1 MTKLNLGIIFGGK
14 SAEHEISL
22 ISANNI
28 ITNADKN
35 KYEIYPIGINKNGE
49 FLLFSGNDYI
59 LDAQDAKKVR
69 LNNNG
74 TPITFN
80 FSKNQ
85 KIIGISDKNLKIK
98 LDVVFPVL
106 HGTFGEDGTI
116 QGLLEIANIPYVG
129 TNVLGSA
136 IGMDK
141 EITKKILEN
150 SGIKTAKFLSFLSSE
165 KQNINFPNISLQLG
179 LPFFIKPANAGSSV
193 GIHKIKDEKDFSEKI
208 NDAFKYSN
216 KIIIEEAVVGKEIE
230 CSVLGNENP
239 IASLPGEVIPNH
251 EFYSYEAKYLDENG
265 AKFEIPAKLP
275 ESIIKNIQ
283 EVAIKSFKLL
293 NCEGMA
299 RVDGFLKENNEFIL
313 NEINTIPGFT
323 AISMYPKLWE
333 VSGLSQSELIDKL
346 IQLAIERFNREKII
360 QTSYTLK

>member
-80 FSKNQ
+80 FGENQ
-85 KIIGISDKNLKIK
+85 EIIGISDKNLKIK
-98 LDVVFPVL
+98 LDVIFPVL

-116 QGLLEIANIPYVG
+116 QGLLEMANIPYIG

-165 KQNINFPNISLQLG
+165 KEKINFQTIQNELK

-193 GIHKIKDEKDFSEKI
+193 GIHKIKDEEKFMEKI
-208 NDAFKYSN
+208 NDAFQYGN
-216 KIIIEEAVVGKEIE
+216 KVIIEEAIMGEEIE

-239 IASLPGEVIPNH
+239 LTSLPGKVMPNH
-251 EFYSYEAKYLDENG
+251 EFYSYEAKYLEENG
-265 AKFEIPAKLP
+265 AQFEIPAKLS
-275 ESIIKNIQ
+275 ESEIKNIQ
-283 EVAIKSFKLL
+283 KIALKTYKLL
-293 NCEGMA
+293 GCEGMA
-299 RVDGFLKENNEFIL
+299 RVDGFLKANGEFIL

-323 AISMYPKLWE
+323 TISMYPKLWE
-333 VSGLSQSELIDKL
+333 VSGISYSNLIDQL
-346 IQLAIERFNREKII
+346 IQLAIERFNKENKIK
-360 QTSYTLK
+360 TNFL

>member
-35 KYEIYPIGINKNGE
+35 KYEIYPIGINKSGE

-59 LDAQDAKKVR
+59 LDVQDAKKVR

-74 TPITFN
+74 APVTFSFGEN
-80 FSKNQ
+80 KE
-85 KIIGISDKNLKIK
+85 IIGISDKNLKIK
-98 LDVVFPVL
+98 LDVIFPVL

-116 QGLLEIANIPYVG
+116 QGLLEMASIPHVG
-129 TNVLGSA
+129 ANVLGSA

-165 KQNINFPNISLQLG
+165 KQSINFSNISSQLG
-179 LPFFIKPANAGSSV
+179 LPFFIKPTSAGSSV
-193 GIHKIKDEKDFSEKI
+193 GIHKIKDDKDFSEKI
-208 NDAFKYSN
+208 NDAFKYSD
-216 KIIIEEAVVGKEIE
+216 KIICEEAIIGKEIE

-239 IASLPGEVIPNH
+239 VASLPGEVIPNH

-275 ESIIKNIQ
+275 ELTIKNIQ
-283 EVAIKSFKLL
+283 EIAIKSFKVL

-299 RVDGFLKENNEFIL
+299 RVDGFLKENGEFIL

-323 AISMYPKLWE
+323 TISMYPKLWE
-333 VSGLSQSELIDKL
+333 ASGVSYSELIDKL
-346 IQLAIERFNREKII
+346 IQLTIERYNGEKKI

>member
-22 ISANNI
+22 ISAKNI
-28 ITNADKN
+28 IDNADKN

-69 LNNNG
+69 LNNNS

-80 FSKNQ
+80 FNGNQ
-85 KIIGISDKNLKIK
+85 EIIGILDKNLKIK

-116 QGLLEIANIPYVG
+116 QGLFEMTGIPYVG
-129 TNVLGSA
+129 ANVLGSA

-141 EITKKILEN
+141 EIAKKILEN
-150 SGIKTAKFLSFLSSE
+150 SGIKTAKFLTFFSLE
-165 KQNINFPNISLQLG
+165 KQSINFSDISSKLG
-179 LPFFIKPANAGSSV
+179 LPFFIKPASAGSSV
-193 GIHKIKDEKDFSEKI
+193 GIHKIKDDKDFSEKI

-216 KIIIEEAVVGKEIE
+216 KIICEETIVGKEIE

-239 IASLPGEVIPNH
+239 MASLPGEVIPNH

-265 AKFEIPAKLP
+265 AKFEIPTKLP

-283 EVAIKSFKLL
+283 EIAIKSFKVLG
-293 NCEGMA
+293 CEGMA

-323 AISMYPKLWE
+323 TISMYPKLWE
-333 VSGLSQSELIDKL
+333 VSGVSYSELIDKL
-346 IQLAIERFNREKII
+346 IQLAIERYNREKVIK
-360 QTSYTLK
+360 TSYIPS

>member
-22 ISANNI
+22 ISAKNI
-28 ITNADKN
+28 IDNTNKD

-59 LDAQDAKKVR
+59 LDAQDTKKVR

-80 FSKNQ
+80 FGEGQ
-85 KIIGISDKNLKIK
+85 EIIGILDKNLKIK

-129 TNVLGSA
+129 ANVLGSA
-136 IGMDK
+136 VGMDK

-165 KQNINFPNISLQLG
+165 KQDINFSSIYSQLG
-179 LPFFIKPANAGSSV
+179 IPFFIKPASAGSSV
-193 GIHKIKDEKDFSEKI
+193 GIYKIKDNKDFLEKI
-208 NDAFKYSN
+208 NDTFKYSN
-216 KIIIEEAVVGKEIE
+216 KIIIEEAIIGKEIE

-239 IASLPGEVIPNH
+239 IASLPGKVIPNH

-275 ESIIKNIQ
+275 ESTIKNIQ
-283 EVAIKSFKLL
+283 EIAIKSFKLL

-323 AISMYPKLWE
+323 TISIYPKLWE
-333 VSGLSQSELIDKL
+333 VSGVSYSELIDKL
-346 IQLAIERFNREKII
+346 IQLAIERHNREKVIK
-360 QTSYTLK
+360 TFYTPN

>member
-80 FSKNQ
+80 FGENQ
-85 KIIGISDKNLKIK
+85 EIIGISDKNLKIK
-98 LDVVFPVL
+98 LDVIFPVL

-116 QGLLEIANIPYVG
+116 QGLLEMANIPYIG

-165 KQNINFPNISLQLG
+165 KQNINFPDISSQLG
-179 LPFFIKPANAGSSV
+179 LPFFIKPATAGSSV
-193 GIHKIKDEKDFSEKI
+193 GIHKIKNDENFLEKI

-216 KIIIEEAVVGKEIE
+216 KIIIEEAIIGKEIE

-239 IASLPGEVIPNH
+239 TASLPGEVIPNH
-251 EFYSYEAKYLDENG
+251 EFYSYEAKYIDENG
-265 AKFEIPAKLP
+265 AKFKIPVKLP
-275 ESIIKNIQ
+275 ESEIKNIQ
-283 EVAIKSFKLL
+283 DIALKTYKLL
-293 NCEGMA
+293 ECEGMA
-299 RVDGFLKENNEFIL
+299 RVDGFLKANGEFVL

-323 AISMYPKLWE
+323 TISMYPKLWE
-333 VSGLSQSELIDKL
+333 VSEISYPNLIDQL
-346 IQLAIERFNREKII
+346 IQLAIERFNKENKIK
-360 QTSYTLK
+360 TNFL